1 MLQSYLIT
9 SVDMVEELRLILV
22 LGANEGAPLSL
33 AQSSVN
39 SLKPD
44 LFLFC
49 KEPGLAFKCIWG
61 EGLLA
66 L

>member
-1 MLQSYLIT
+1 
-9 SVDMVEELRLILV
+9 MVEELRLILV
-22 LGANEGAPLSL
+22 LGANEAAPLSL

-39 SLKPD
+39 SLKLD

-61 EGLLA
+61 GWLLA